1 MSSPPPSQ
9 GTGGRTNGG
18 LTAFAWRFRILT
30 TQGRAGL
37 SALAVP
43 QLLQLAHVEGIVYP
57 EGIVEEDGL
66 LDLLQEHQDA
76 AELARGRAEGGA
88 EADPVVFLSDSDDE
102 AEYEWSDSD

>member
-1 MSSPPPSQ
+1 M
-9 GTGGRTNGG
+9 
-18 LTAFAWRFRILT
+18 
-30 TQGRAGL
+30 

-43 QLLQLAHVEGIVYP
+43 QLLQLGHVEGIVYP

-76 AELARGRAEGGA
+76 AELARG
-88 EADPVVFLSDSDDE
+88 PVDFLSDSDDE